1 MKGFG
6 QIVLLAVI
14 ALAGILALF
23 VPFLQAQERPREVV
37 LVARGMAFTYPSS
50 EPQEELNPA
59 LTFRA
64 GERIILVFRNQDQ
77 GMLHNLRIHR
87 LGLETPLLKFGE
99 SARLTFTVPS
109 EAGTDKYSCTLHSLM
124 MTGRIVIK

>member
-6 QIVLLAVI
+6 QIVLLAVL

-23 VPFLQAQERPREVV
+23 VPFLQAREKPREVI

-50 EPQEELNPA
+50 AQQERPNPA
-59 LTFRA
+59 LTFKA
-64 GERIILVFRNQDQ
+64 GEGIILVFRNQDQ

-87 LGLETPLLKFGE
+87 LGLETPILAYGE
-99 SARLTFTVPS
+99 SAKLTFTVPD
-109 EAGTDKYSCTLHSLM
+109 ETGTDKYSCTLHSLI
-124 MTGRIVIK
+124 MTGRIVIE